1 MAQSIEAGRKAH
13 YAVQERHLTQL
24 EEIKE
29 DFSAEVMP
37 KLRNKE
43 ERVQLGKEVGD
54 HEAGLSGPAL
64 KTGRKEWSAKGTEGM
79 PSLNYGAVLNIFNL
93 AHLPVEGPKNHWG

>member
-1 MAQSIEAGRKAH
+1 M
-13 YAVQERHLTQL
+13 QERHLTQL

-29 DFSAEVMP
+29 DFSAEVTP

-64 KTGRKEWSAKGTEGM
+64 KTGRKE
-79 PSLNYGAVLNIFNL
+79 
-93 AHLPVEGPKNHWG
+93 